1 MRYAENTPGPISK
14 ASEILKNFIQK
25 QIRITHV
32 YQPVMLKTLLGNTGR
47 ATIREV
53 ASAFLAHDE
62 SQIEY
67 YEHITKQI
75 LGKDLKNHGFLE
87 RQGQHYAL
95 SPEFAGLSATDRREL
110 IALCEA
116 AVEAY
121 KAKRAKTIRLHQTSG
136 LGADSGKLRYLVLK
150 RAGFHCELCGVS
162 ADERALEVDHILPK
176 KHGGS
181 DELENFQALCW
192 KCKANKGAGDNTN
205 FKEIRE
211 SYDDRVEGCRFCEV
225 IVVRMVGSNAL
236 SYAIRDGNPVTPL
249 HTLIIPQR
257 HVESFFDLHGG
268 ERNAL
273 FALLDA
279 MKSDIQHKDDTI
291 EGFNVGVNN
300 GEAAGQS
307 VPHVHVHLIPRRRG
321 DVENPRGGVRGVI
334 PRKASY

>member
-1 MRYAENTPGPISK
+1 MVAKSRPKSVCRDFCRSDACTNVFSKHAAFRRASPADRRKDLSMTCLDNTPGATSK
-14 ASEILKNFIQK
+14 ASERLKNFIQK
-25 QIRITHV
+25 QMRMSDI
-32 YQPVMLKTLLGNTGR
+32 YQPVMIKTLLGNAGR

-67 YEHITKQI
+67 YEHIAKQMP
-75 LGKDLKNHGFLE
+75 GKELKNHGILE

-95 SPEFAGLSATDRREL
+95 SPEFAGLSDTDRTEL
-110 IALCEA
+110 IALCDA

-121 KAKRAKTIRLHQTSG
+121 KAK
-136 LGADSGKLRYLVLK
+136 
-150 RAGFHCELCGVS
+150 
-162 ADERALEVDHILPK
+162 
-176 KHGGS
+176 
-181 DELENFQALCW
+181 
-192 KCKANKGAGDNTN
+192 
-205 FKEIRE
+205 IRE
-211 SYDDRVEGCRFCEV
+211 SYDARAEGCRLWEV
-225 IVVRMVGSNAL
+225 IAVPVGSNAL

-249 HTLIIPQR
+249 HTLIIPRR

-273 FALLDA
+273 FALLDE
-279 MKSDIQHKDDTI
+279 MKSDIQHKDDTV
-291 EGFNVGVNN
+291 EGFNVGVND

-321 DVENPRGGVRGVI
+321 DVGSPRGGVRGVI

>member
-1 MRYAENTPGPISK
+1 MRMSHI
-14 ASEILKNFIQK
+14 
-25 QIRITHV
+25 
-32 YQPVMLKTLLGNTGR
+32 YQPLMLKTLLGNAGR

-67 YEHITKQI
+67 YEHITKQMP
-75 LGKDLKNHGFLE
+75 GKDLKNHGFLE

-95 SPEFAGLSATDRREL
+95 SPEFVGLADTDRTEL
-110 IALCEA
+110 IALCDA

-121 KAKRAKTIRLHQTSG
+121 KAKRGKAIRQHRTSG
-136 LGADSGKLRYLVLK
+136 LGAVPGKLRYTVLK

-162 ADERALEVDHILPK
+162 ADERALEVDHILPR

-192 KCKANKGAGDNTN
+192 KCNANKGAGDDTD
-205 FKEIRE
+205 FREVRE

-225 IVVRMVGSNAL
+225 MAVRMVGFNAL
-236 SYAIRDGNPVTPL
+236 SHAIRDGNPVTPL

-257 HVESFFDLHGG
+257 HVENFFDLHGG

-273 FALLDA
+273 FALLDE
-279 MKSDIQHKDDTI
+279 MKSDIQHRDDTV

-300 GEAAGQS
+300 GAAAGQS

-334 PRKASY
+334 PRKAGY